1 MAATRELVSD
11 DQAMKSL
18 GYAAKEIVL
27 SDDHQEM
34 VSLGPQQ
41 VESHRRLE
49 AKFDVLLTVLTELK
63 VNTSQIVRNT
73 SKNDEQNHK
82 AVPNPSS
89 SSVNPLAEDGG
100 QATNKDVLD
109 EYKELYD
116 AAIEGDW
123 KVASKFLEKHP
134 EGITKGITNE
144 SQTVL
149 HVAIRYGKKWNL
161 MFIEEI
167 LKLMPPHT
175 LEHRTNVSENT
186 TLHYAA
192 ICGHAKAAKMIVN
205 KNPRLTQIVNRSGM
219 VPLERALT
227 SVTAGQRETVEYL
240 YSVTKHEHPGPFSG
254 DQGDSLLRHM
264 IVAGFYDIASSIVQR
279 FPELVI
285 DQTKKVQTNAM
296 NYMAERPFAFVSG
309 AKHTFWQ
316 RCIYSLVK
324 VNTITT
330 YELHTQANENKN
342 SRRSE
347 ESLTQCSEGIKGD
360 EENPVERIEGSCR
373 DENFPSENSK
383 NMEGDKAKPFKWE
396 AAGVG
401 ICASIFMIC
410 LQMYCKI
417 KLFWLWLFISVT
429 PIEEF
434 HKQLYDEKVKHKQ
447 AEDLVKSIFT
457 PIKEKMNPRE
467 VKYFFA
473 GSNVMKMA
481 IRHGSVEFV
490 DVCIQLFPYIIR
502 NKMGGQT
509 MIQMSIEERNET
521 ILNLLCKHSGKEK
534 IDVICR
540 ADIEGNTIL
549 HYAAKLAPFAQLNLV
564 RGAYLQ
570 MQREVQWFKGVE
582 NMISEQMKFKRNK
595 KGETA
600 HNIFTKEHKELKEN
614 GEKWLKDTS
623 GSCMLVAALIATVAF
638 ASAFTVPGGNISDST
653 DSSKNGIPVF
663 LGKNSFIVFALA
675 DAIAL
680 FSSVTSVLMFLAVYT
695 SRYAEID
702 FLKSLPNKLMLGLAT
717 LFISMAS
724 VLVAFGASIYIV
736 LGERLAWALVP
747 IVVFSCVPV
756 TLFALLQLPLFFDM
770 VHSTYQ
776 GSLFREHTY
785 ISSLQLNARKED

>member
-1 MAATRELVSD
+1 MAAGREFGSD
-11 DQAMKSL
+11 DQAMMSL

-34 VSLGPQQ
+34 VSFGPHQ
-41 VESHRRLE
+41 VESHSRLE
-49 AKFDVLLTVLTELK
+49 AKFDVLLTVLNELK

-73 SKNDEQNHK
+73 SKNDEESHK

-89 SSVNPLAEDGG
+89 SSINPRAEDGG

-123 KVASKFLEKHP
+123 EVASKFLEKNP
-134 EGITKGITNE
+134 EGFAKGITND

-149 HVAIRYGKKWNL
+149 HVAIRHGKKWNL
-161 MFIEEI
+161 TFIKEI
-167 LKLMPPHT
+167 VNLMPPHV
-175 LEHRTNVSENT
+175 LEHQTNVSLNT

-192 ICGHAKAAKMIVN
+192 IFGYAKAAEVIVN
-205 KNPRLTQIVNRSGM
+205 KNPQLTQIVNGNGM
-219 VPLERALT
+219 VPLHRALT
-227 SVTAGQRETVEYL
+227 SVTAGQRETVKYL

-264 IVAGFYDIASSIVQR
+264 IDAGFYDIASSIVKR

-285 DQTKKVQTNAM
+285 DQTKKVHTNAM
-296 NYMAERPFAFVSG
+296 NYMAERPFAFASG

-316 RCIYSLVK
+316 RCIYSFVK
-324 VNTITT
+324 VEKNTT
-330 YELHTQANENKN
+330 YELDTQANENIF
-342 SRRSE
+342 SRSGE
-347 ESLTQCSEGIKGD
+347 GSLPQCSKGINRD

-373 DENFPSENSK
+373 DKKYTPEKSK
-383 NMEGDKAKPFKWE
+383 N
-396 AAGVG
+396 
-401 ICASIFMIC
+401 
-410 LQMYCKI
+410 MYCKI
-417 KLFWLWLFISVT
+417 KFFFVFLLRFISWTAVT
-429 PIEEF
+429 PIKDF
-434 HKQLYDEKVKHKQ
+434 HKQLCDEKVKHKQ
-447 AEDLVKSIFT
+447 AEELVESIFT
-457 PIKEKMNPRE
+457 QIQKRMNHRE

-490 DVCIQLFPYIIR
+490 DVCIKIFPYIIR
-502 NKMGGQT
+502 NRMGGQT

-521 ILNLLCKHSGKEK
+521 ILNLLCKHSGKDK
-534 IDVICR
+534 IDVVCR

-549 HYAAKLAPFAQLNLV
+549 HYAAKLAPSAQLNLV
-564 RGAYLQ
+564 CGAYLQ
-570 MQREVQWFKGVE
+570 MQREVQWFQGVE

-600 HNIFTKEHKELKEN
+600 HNIFTKEHRDLKKN

-623 GSCMLVAALIATVAF
+623 GSSMLVAALIATVAF

-653 DSSKNGIPVF
+653 NSSKNGIPVF

-724 VLVAFGASIYIV
+724 VLVAFSASLLIM
-736 LGERLAWALVP
+736 LGERVTWALVP

-756 TLFALLQLPLFFDM
+756 ALFARLQLPLFFDM

-776 GSLFREHTY
+776 GRLFREHTY
-785 ISSLQLNARKED
+785 ISGLKLNARKED

>member
-1 MAATRELVSD
+1 MAATREFVSD
-11 DQAMKSL
+11 DQAMMSL
-18 GYAAKEIVL
+18 GYAAKELVL
-27 SDDHQEM
+27 SDDHQEI

-73 SKNDEQNHK
+73 SKNDEENHK
-82 AVPNPSS
+82 ADPNPSS
-89 SSVNPLAEDGG
+89 SSINPLAEDGG

-205 KNPRLTQIVNRSGM
+205 KNPRLTQIVNRNGM

-264 IVAGFYDIASSIVQR
+264 IDAGFYDIASSIVQR

-330 YELHTQANENKN
+330 YELHTQANENKF

-347 ESLTQCSEGIKGD
+347 DSLPQCSEGIKRD
-360 EENPVERIEGSCR
+360 EENPVEKIEGSCR
-373 DENFPSENSK
+373 DKKFPSENSK

-417 KLFWLWLFISVT
+417 KLFFNNLVVSWLWLFISVT

-447 AEDLVKSIFT
+447 AEDLVK
-457 PIKEKMNPRE
+457 K

-502 NKMGGQT
+502 HRMGGQT

-549 HYAAKLAPFAQLNLV
+549 HYAAKLAPSAQLNLV

-653 DSSKNGIPVF
+653 NSSKNGIPVF

-756 TLFALLQLPLFFDM
+756 TLFAWLQLPLFFDM

-776 GSLFREHTY
+776 GSLFREHRY